1 MRTITELKIKWEDS
15 LLFFVGPVASRERK
29 RRRNKKLKHRQT
41 TENHDTHASLI
52 EAPPLVKSGDIV
64 IRLFWPLELNVVA
77 LPHAQTHS
85 LQTSDTFLYQF
96 YTSKKTK
103 LTLIHIVYSVK
114 TRIKNPK
121 NP

>member
-15 LLFFVGPVASRERK
+15 FLFFFVGLVASQERK
-29 RRRNKKLKHRQT
+29 RMRNKKHKHRQT
-41 TENHDTHASLI
+41 TKNHDTRVSPI

-85 LQTSDTFLYQF
+85 LQTSDTFLY
-96 YTSKKTK
+96 
-103 LTLIHIVYSVK
+103 
-114 TRIKNPK
+114 
-121 NP
+121 